1 MERHTVKIIAINS
14 FVYIEPCFTF
24 SFGYLLFVIDMQKI
38 FIEKVAPSP
47 GSISELKTIVIRGKL
62 YWKKL

>member
-1 MERHTVKIIAINS
+1 
-14 FVYIEPCFTF
+14 
-24 SFGYLLFVIDMQKI
+24 MQKI